1 MNNPIIISSSSKGN
15 AVIINGVL
23 IDCGVSFKKIKP
35 YLGDLQAVC
44 LTHRHSDHFNAST
57 IKTLAFEKPSL
68 YFVCGEHMTELLL
81 ACNVN
86 PQKIVVLKE
95 GEKADFGTFSAK
107 VVNLYHDVPNVAYKL
122 NFGDLKVFYAT
133 DTNSLDGIV
142 AKNYD
147 LYLIEGNYSERELV
161 ERVKHK
167 RILGEYIYESRVVN
181 THLSREQAEAWLYE
195 NAKENSEYIFMH
207 AHESTG

>member
-1 MNNPIIISSSSKGN
+1 MCNPIIISSSSKGN

-35 YLGDLQAVC
+35 YLSNLQAVC
-44 LTHRHSDHFNAST
+44 LTHKHSDHFMAST

-68 YFVCGEHMTELLL
+68 YFVCGEHMIEPLLD
-81 ACNVN
+81 CNVR
-86 PQKIVVLKE
+86 PQKIVTLKE
-95 GEKADFGTFSAK
+95 GEKADFGTFCAE

-133 DTNSLDGIV
+133 DTSTLDGIV

-147 LYLIEGNYSERELV
+147 LYLIEGNYSEKELE
-161 ERVKHK
+161 ERVEYK
-167 RILGEYIYESRVVN
+167 RFWGEYAYESRVVN
-181 THLSREQAEAWLYE
+181 THLSIEQAKEWLKE
-195 NAKENSEYIFMH
+195 NAGENSKHIFMH
-207 AHESTG
+207 KHKNIG